1 MHTHAGDTA
10 AEESRLML
18 MEEGRIGLYGVRYMY
33 YNIIFMCDY
42 QPM

>member
-1 MHTHAGDTA
+1 MHTHAGDTP
-10 AEESRLML
+10 AEESRLLL
-18 MEEGRIGLYGVRYMY
+18 MEEEGIDSHGVRYMY